1 MVALSSSIDAFGIGT
16 SYGIRKIKITGYAL
30 IIISAIAFIFSY
42 ASILFGNVLLNI
54 LPVKVAKLIGILILI
69 FMGVW
74 IILQGNKKDEK
85 VKEYK
90 SRTIFSL
97 LIKSLG
103 ITIEII
109 RTPEKCD
116 MDKSNKIEIM
126 EAFYLGI
133 AMSVDSIG
141 AGIGS
146 AVLGVDNILLPA
158 SICLFQFI
166 FLLSGIVF
174 AEKLV
179 KLNINNNNI
188 WIIIS
193 GSLLIIIAMVR
204 LILV

>member
-16 SYGIRKIKITGYAL
+16 SYGIRKIKITGWAL

-42 ASILFGNVLLNI
+42 ASILFGNILLNI

-90 SRTIFSL
+90 PKTIFSL

-158 SICLFQFI
+158 SICLFQLI
-166 FLLSGIVF
+166 FLSSGIIF

-193 GSLLIIIAMVR
+193 GSLLIIIAMIR